1 MYIRRLAET
10 AAAAIIISC
19 SRRTAPLPPQM
30 APVRCS
36 SRPDRLGN
44 GRGSR
49 AVMNR
54 HSVAE
59 EPTRR
64 REGTR
69 RCHHPTKL
77 CLFASQGTVCVCCLL
92 TPIRSAEKNT
102 ISNYYPLESSPRPHS
117 LPASVNRNA
126 LLVSGYVCN
135 CSLAI
140 EFLHVNFVVSVG
152 GFDVREERC
161 SRRTGD
167 EDFADPPPRAD
178 TPKLEIPQGAPASL
192 SACAY
197 CRYSRGCAV
206 LCGKSSQPTK
216 LGVE

>member
-1 MYIRRLAET
+1 
-10 AAAAIIISC
+10 
-19 SRRTAPLPPQM
+19 M

-49 AVMNR
+49 AVMHR

-59 EPTRR
+59 ESTRR

-140 EFLHVNFVVSVG
+140 HVNFVVSVG

-161 SRRTGD
+161 SRRTRRRG
-167 EDFADPPPRAD
+167 FCR
-178 TPKLEIPQGAPASL
+178 PAS
-192 SACAY
+192 S
-197 CRYSRGCAV
+197 CRHTKARDSTRRTGQLISLRLLPV
-206 LCGKSSQPTK
+206 L
-216 LGVE
+216 LGVRGTVIIIENL